1 MERSDYLVLVN
12 KDNKIPDNWEE
23 KVKLIEL
30 KNVFNRTI
38 KVEEE
43 TLEKYNELRDNLLKE
58 WIDIELDS
66 AYRSLEKQQDLRE
79 DMEEEYWIEYA
90 EKYAALPGYSEHHTW
105 LAIDIC
111 IKKENWEIISENHE
125 MIVELWVFDKIH
137 KKLANYGFILRY
149 LDWKDDIT
157 WYSYEPWHLR
167 YIWDAF
173 VAREIA
179 KNWWTLEE
187 YLNQKNN

>member
-79 DMEEEYWIEYA
+79 NMEEEYWIEYA

-105 LAIDIC
+105 LALDIC
-111 IKKENWEIISENHE
+111 IKKDEKIIHENHE
-125 MIVELWVFDKIH
+125 MIVECEIFEKIH
-137 KKLANYGFILRY
+137 EKLADYWFILRY
-149 LDWKDDIT
+149 IEGKEKIT
-157 WYSYEPWHLR
+157 GYEYEPWHIR
-167 YIWDAF
+167 YIWDVD
-173 VAREIA
+173 VAREIME
-179 KNWWTLEE
+179 NWLTLEE
-187 YLNQKNN
+187 YLDNTKK

>member
-12 KDNKIPDNWEE
+12 KDNKIPNNWEE

-43 TLEKYNELRDNLLKE
+43 TLEKYNELKDNLLKE

-79 DMEEEYWIEYA
+79 DIEEEYWIEYA

-105 LAIDIC
+105 LALDIC
-111 IKKENWEIISENHE
+111 IKKDEKIIHENHE
-125 MIVELWVFDKIH
+125 MIVECEIFEKIH
-137 KKLANYGFILRY
+137 KKLADYWFILRY
-149 LDWKDDIT
+149 LEGKEKIT
-157 WYSYEPWHLR
+157 GYEYEPWHIR
-167 YIWDAF
+167 YIWDVD
-173 VAREIA
+173 VAREIME
-179 KNWWTLEE
+179 NWLTLEE
-187 YLNQKNN
+187 YLDNTKK

>member
-1 MERSDYLVLVN
+1 MERNDYLVLVN
-12 KDNKIPDNWEE
+12 KQNKLPDNWEE
-23 KVKLIEL
+23 KVKLVEV
-30 KNVFNRTI
+30 KNIFNRTVKI
-38 KVEEE
+38 EEE
-43 TLEKYNELRDNLLKE
+43 TLDKFEELKKSLLAE

-79 DMEEEYWIEYA
+79 DMEEKYGIEYA

-105 LAIDIC
+105 LALDIC
-111 IKKENWEIISENHE
+111 IKKGEKLIHENHE
-125 MIVELWVFDKIH
+125 MIVECEIFEKIH
-137 KKLANYGFILRY
+137 EKMVDYGFILRY
-149 LDWKDDIT
+149 LEWKEDIT
-157 WYSYEPWHLR
+157 WFEYEPWHLR

-173 VAREIA
+173 VAREIS

>member
-79 DMEEEYWIEYA
+79 NMEEEYWIEYA

-105 LAIDIC
+105 LALDIC
-111 IKKENWEIISENHE
+111 IKKDEKIIHENHE
-125 MIVELWVFDKIH
+125 MIVECEIFEKIH
-137 KKLANYGFILRY
+137 EKLADYWFILRY
-149 LDWKDDIT
+149 LEGKEKIT
-157 WYSYEPWHLR
+157 GYEYEPWHIR
-167 YIWDAF
+167 YIWDVD
-173 VAREIA
+173 VAREIME
-179 KNWWTLEE
+179 NWLTLEE
-187 YLNQKNN
+187 YLDNTKK

>member
-12 KDNKIPDNWEE
+12 KDNKIPNNWEE

-105 LAIDIC
+105 LALDIC
-111 IKKENWEIISENHE
+111 IKKDEKIIHENHE
-125 MIVELWVFDKIH
+125 MIVECEIFEKIH
-137 KKLANYGFILRY
+137 EKLADYWFILRY
-149 LDWKDDIT
+149 LEGKEKIT
-157 WYSYEPWHLR
+157 GYEYEPWHIR
-167 YIWDAF
+167 YIWDVD
-173 VAREIA
+173 VAREIME
-179 KNWWTLEE
+179 NWLTLEE
-187 YLNQKNN
+187 YLDNTKK

>member
-38 KVEEE
+38 KVEEK

-105 LAIDIC
+105 LALDIC
-111 IKKENWEIISENHE
+111 IKKDEKIIHENHE
-125 MIVELWVFDKIH
+125 MIVECEIFEKIH
-137 KKLANYGFILRY
+137 EKLADYWFILRY
-149 LDWKDDIT
+149 LEGKEKIT
-157 WYSYEPWHLR
+157 GYEYEPWHIR
-167 YIWDAF
+167 YIWDVD
-173 VAREIA
+173 VAREIME
-179 KNWWTLEE
+179 NWLTLEE
-187 YLNQKNN
+187 YLDNTKK

>member
-12 KDNKIPDNWEE
+12 KNHKIPDNWEE

-58 WIDIELDS
+58 WIDIELES

-79 DMEEEYWIEYA
+79 DMEEEYGIEYA
-90 EKYAALPGYSEHHTW
+90 EKYAAVPGYSEHHTG
-105 LAIDIC
+105 LALDIC
-111 IKKENWEIISENHE
+111 IKKDWKLISENHE
-125 MIVELWVFDKIH
+125 MIVECEIFGKIH
-137 KKLANYGFILRY
+137 EKLADYGFILRY
-149 LDWKDDIT
+149 IEWMEKIT
-157 WYSYEPWHLR
+157 GFEYEPWHIR
-167 YIWDAF
+167 YIWDIS
-173 VAREIA
+173 IA
-179 KNWWTLEE
+179 KEIMEKWLTLEE
-187 YLNQKNN
+187 YLDKK

>member
-79 DMEEEYWIEYA
+79 NMEEEYWIEYA
-90 EKYAALPGYSEHHTW
+90 
-105 LAIDIC
+105 
-111 IKKENWEIISENHE
+111 
-125 MIVELWVFDKIH
+125 
-137 KKLANYGFILRY
+137 
-149 LDWKDDIT
+149 
-157 WYSYEPWHLR
+157 
-167 YIWDAF
+167 
-173 VAREIA
+173 
-179 KNWWTLEE
+179 
-187 YLNQKNN
+187 